1 MSDIVSVR
9 EFARRMGVS
18 LPAVQK
24 AVKTG
29 RIDGVVGDNGK
40 LKGIDWDTQKD
51 AWTANSNPA
60 QRRVRLAHT
69 PEGEDATP
77 FPAAEGTN
85 RGGRPRKD
93 GQPPKG
99 TPAPAPT
106 LEPDTSK
113 GASLAE
119 IKRAREAV
127 NLQLDKLKLDVEKK
141 KYVPADSVR
150 RDLSYLAAIV
160 KSAFLNIPDRVSA
173 ELAGISDHHAIH
185 AILTTELNAAMEE
198 LQKKSNQL

>member
-60 QRRVRLAHT
+60 QRRVKLAHT
-69 PEGEDATP
+69 PDGEDSTP

-141 KYVPADSVR
+141 KFVPADSVR
-150 RDLSYLAAIV
+150 TEGAKLAATLV
-160 KSAFLNIPDRVSA
+160 SSLYNIPDQVSPELASMTDAMAIRALLIA
-173 ELAGISDHHAIH
+173 ELDKAVEGIRKAYGR
-185 AILTTELNAAMEE
+185 
-198 LQKKSNQL
+198 

>member
-51 AWTANSNPA
+51 AWTANSNTA
-60 QRRVRLAHT
+60 QRRVKLAHT

-150 RDLSYLAAIV
+150 TEGAKLAATLV
-160 KSAFLNIPDRVSA
+160 SSLYNIPDQVSPELASMTDAMAIRALLIA
-173 ELAGISDHHAIH
+173 ELDKAVEGIRKAYGR
-185 AILTTELNAAMEE
+185 
-198 LQKKSNQL
+198 

>member
-69 PEGEDATP
+69 PDGEDATP

-141 KYVPADSVR
+141 KYVPADSVHTEGAK
-150 RDLSYLAAIV
+150 LAATLV
-160 KSAFLNIPDRVSA
+160 SSLYNIPDQVSPELASMTDAMSIRALLIA
-173 ELAGISDHHAIH
+173 ELDKAVEGIRKAYGR
-185 AILTTELNAAMEE
+185 
-198 LQKKSNQL
+198 